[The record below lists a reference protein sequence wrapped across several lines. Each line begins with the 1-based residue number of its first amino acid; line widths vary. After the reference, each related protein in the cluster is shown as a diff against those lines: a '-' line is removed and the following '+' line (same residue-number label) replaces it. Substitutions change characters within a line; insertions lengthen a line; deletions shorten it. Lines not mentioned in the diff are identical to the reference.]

1 MNLIPW
7 RKKKERRENGSRP
20 ETSLARLRTEIDT
33 LFDRFLRD
41 PWSLLSAETLPG
53 WIGGPRTDL
62 AETDDAVIVTMEVP
76 GVDPKDVD
84 IELSG
89 DLLTVRGEK
98 KAEHEQ
104 RGRDYHF
111 VEREFGTFART
122 IQLPATVDPDKVEAT
137 YKNGVLTIRI
147 AKHAE
152 ARPKRVKVRHA

>member
-7 RKKKERRENGSRP
+7 RKKRERRENGSRP

-41 PWSLLSAETLPG
+41 PWSLLSAESELG
-53 WIGGPRTDL
+53 WITGPRTDL
-62 AETDDAVIVTMEVP
+62 AETDDAVVVSMELP

-98 KAEHEQ
+98 KAERED
-104 RGRDYHF
+104 RGKDYHF
-111 VEREFGTFART
+111 VEREFGTFCRT
-122 IQLPATVDPDKVEAT
+122 IQLPGTVDPDKVEAT
-137 YKNGVLTIRI
+137 FRNGVLTIRV
-147 AKHAE
+147 AKHPE